1 MTIAESIHLM
11 DTFLEWNVSD
21 VTFVKEFDGV
31 YAVITPKWEGK
42 EVGFTDVYT
51 LTFLDYLDNE
61 VEVAKNIKK
70 STVFSFKGKEVDFEK
85 LLLKAEKV
93 LQKVKFSHNMIIMR

>member
-31 YAVITPKWEGK
+31 FAVITPKWEGK

-51 LTFLDYLDNE
+51 LNFYDNFDNE
-61 VEVAKNIKK
+61 IEVAKNVRKL
-70 STVFSFKGKEVDFEK
+70 TVFSFKGKEVDYEK

-93 LQKVKFSHNMIIMR
+93 LKQLKLTHNMIIMR

>member
-1 MTIAESIHLM
+1 M

-21 VTFVKEFDGV
+21 VTFIKEFDGV
-31 YAVITPKWEGK
+31 FAVITPKWEGRD
-42 EVGFTDVYT
+42 VGYSDVYT

-61 VEVAKNIKK
+61 VEIAKNVRKL
-70 STVFSFKGKEVDFEK
+70 TVFSFKGKEVDYEK

-93 LQKVKFSHNMIIMR
+93 LKQLRFSHNMIIMR

>member
-21 VTFVKEFDGV
+21 VTFIKEFDGV
-31 YAVITPKWEGK
+31 FAVITPKWEGRD
-42 EVGFTDVYT
+42 VGYSDVYT

-61 VEVAKNIKK
+61 VEIAKNVRKL
-70 STVFSFKGKEVDFEK
+70 TVFSFKGKEVDYEK

-93 LQKVKFSHNMIIMR
+93 LKQLRFSHNMIIMR